1 MQIMESLNHKIYD
14 LNPKILFN
22 GSYSFIKFSD
32 KYVPTQSSYG
42 IEGSI
47 GAQKR
52 INKGIKRISRKNKK
66 LKLKNG

>member
-14 LNPKILFN
+14 LNTKILFN

-47 GAQKR
+47 GAQ
-52 INKGIKRISRKNKK
+52 
-66 LKLKNG
+66 